1 MAEIIFAVIVFSLG
15 IIFGMTINHNLSKK
29 KYKNEEIDQEKDELE
44 DYVLTE
50 EDKNKVISYALKQLK
65 YNQNELQISTY
76 DPFSKNEA
84 TTESNWRY
92 YAFLE
97 DIRIIISINGVIRW
111 KSDSETSLLRDC
123 ADEFISGNNPFEKI
137 QIELRY
143 GGNDI
148 VSIEDWNI
156 IEKFIDILYDNYFKI
171 NFHSFV
177 SAHKKEL
184 KKMNEFCRNRKKE
197 IYNKIGIGK

>member
-1 MAEIIFAVIVFSLG
+1 MGEIIFAVIVFSLG
-15 IIFGMTINHNLSKK
+15 IIFGMTIEHNLSKN

-44 DYVLTE
+44 NYVLTE
-50 EDKNKVISYALKQLK
+50 EDENKVIRYALKQLK

-76 DPFSKNEA
+76 DPFPKNN
-84 TTESNWRY
+84 TTEDSWRY

-97 DIRIIISINGVIRW
+97 DLRIIIYINGVIRW

-123 ADEFISGNNPFEKI
+123 ADEFITGNNPFEKI

-143 GGNDI
+143 GDNDI

-156 IEKFIDILYDNYFKI
+156 IEKFIDILYDHYFKM

-177 SAHKKEL
+177 SEHRKEL